1 MNSIKEQMIKI
12 ITDLPD
18 DSSFDEILHELD
30 FTSMISNGLKDSINE
45 NVIPANDLRKD
56 ISKW

>member
-18 DSSFDEILHELD
+18 DSSFDEILQEIN
-30 FTSMISNGLKDSINE
+30 FTSMINNGLQDSINE
-45 NVIPANDLRKD
+45 NVIPVDDLRKD